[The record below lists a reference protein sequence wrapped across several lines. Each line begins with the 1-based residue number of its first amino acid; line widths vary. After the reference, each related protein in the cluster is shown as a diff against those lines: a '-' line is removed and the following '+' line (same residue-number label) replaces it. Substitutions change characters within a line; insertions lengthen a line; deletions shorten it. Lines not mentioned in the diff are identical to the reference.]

1 MIQLIRQLQKSYT
14 CRYGAP
20 VISAVDTNVFHVRYF
35 THCSSCTFCNDWC
48 CSFGV
53 DVDVENVKRIDMH
66 ADGIEKLVGIPRDQW
81 FEPEI
86 YTDAEYPGGA
96 ALSTNVVNGACIFL
110 NRSGRGCLLQTN
122 AMKHQIDYHELKP
135 MVSVIF
141 PLTFGEGI
149 LMPAEEVDDQSL
161 VCMGTGLT
169 LYRALRDELTYYFG
183 EDMVQELDQLEEE
196 EKEIREMEGIAEIK
210 NN

>member
-1 MIQLIRQLQKSYT
+1 
-14 CRYGAP
+14 
-20 VISAVDTNVFHVRYF
+20 
-35 THCSSCTFCNDWC
+35 
-48 CSFGV
+48 
-53 DVDVENVKRIDMH
+53 VDVENVKRIDMH

-110 NRSGRGCLLQTN
+110 NRSGRGCLLQTY